1 MPTSTARPSGAE
13 VPAPTSAPTS
23 AAASA
28 AAEQPSWRRPGQAH
42 RTALLSA
49 DVANGGSDF
58 AFVLV
63 QLNDAVPITKYHQV
77 GRRAYVQFRDGCE
90 YVDDHNGEC
99 M

>member
-1 MPTSTARPSGAE
+1 MPTSPARTSGAE
-13 VPAPTSAPTS
+13 VPVPTS

-28 AAEQPSWRRPGQAH
+28 AAAAEPSWRRHGQAH

-49 DVANGGSDF
+49 DVATGGSDF
-58 AFVLV
+58 AFVVV
-63 QLNDAVPITKYHQV
+63 QRNAAVPIAKYHQV